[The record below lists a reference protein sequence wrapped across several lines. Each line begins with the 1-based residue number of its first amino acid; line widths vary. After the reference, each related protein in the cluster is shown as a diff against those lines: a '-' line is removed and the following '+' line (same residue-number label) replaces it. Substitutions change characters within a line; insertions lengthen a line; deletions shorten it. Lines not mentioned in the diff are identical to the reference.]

1 MRPIYIPDEEYCV
14 DKRNMVMIVAAIVF
28 LVIVISFMGG
38 KALFAFADY
47 DASKFMYKEETEV
60 IEAMDVPANK
70 TSNPKP
76 TPKEEPV
83 AEETKEADDIYI
95 AVPEMG
101 YWDYEGEFHTTSVEA
116 QGSDFDASNFQQAG
130 VVYHDGVRY
139 TWYSEN
145 VLPGGGLDELNS
157 NGRDVSAEGY
167 VIDGDGYIS
176 VASSDHEIGT
186 VLDTPFGMAKVY
198 DSGCESGTVDIY
210 TSW

>member
-1 MRPIYIPDEEYCV
+1 MRPVYIPTEEDRI
-14 DKRNMVMIVAAIVF
+14 DKRNMVVIMAGIIFLAVVVF
-28 LVIVISFMGG
+28 FMMG
-38 KALFAFADY
+38 KTLFAFADY
-47 DASKFMYKEETEV
+47 DASKMMYKEETEV
-60 IEAMDVPANK
+60 IEAMDVPTDKA
-70 TSNPKP
+70 SSPKP
-76 TPKEEPV
+76 SPKDEPV
-83 AEETKEADDIYI
+83 VEETQEADDIYVD
-95 AVPEMG
+95 VPEMG
-101 YWDYEGEFHTTSVEA
+101 YWDREGEFHTTSIEA

-157 NGRDVSAEGY
+157 NGRSVSSEGY

-176 VASSDHEIGT
+176 VASSDHEIGI

-198 DSGCESGTVDIY
+198 DSGCESGTIDVY